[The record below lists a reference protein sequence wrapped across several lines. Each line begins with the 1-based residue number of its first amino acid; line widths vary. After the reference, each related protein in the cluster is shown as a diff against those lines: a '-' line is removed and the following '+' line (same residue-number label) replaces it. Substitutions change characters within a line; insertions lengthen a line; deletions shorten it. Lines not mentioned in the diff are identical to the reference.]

1 MNERYTFQAMILLV
15 ILVLLLYRLIPEIID
30 VYRNRKARKQ
40 DEPYAYFEVSC
51 ETTSKEGE
59 RTVSDVNFK
68 RVCNKI
74 GLIIFLKELDDS
86 IKETSDGKVGLKD
99 LLEDVEKAEKEGA
112 LSVESADEN
121 S

>member
-1 MNERYTFQAMILLV
+1 MNEKYTFQAMILLI

-30 VYRNRKARKQ
+30 VYRHRKVKKQ

-51 ETTSKEGE
+51 ENVTKEGE
-59 RTVSDVNFK
+59 RNISDVNFK
-68 RVCNKI
+68 KVCNQI
-74 GLIIFLKELDDS
+74 GLIIFLKELDNS
-86 IKETSDGKVGLKD
+86 IKETSNGQVGLKE